1 MDLSV
6 LLIPPIA
13 FLIYVPLVFIIFGIG
28 KALAPDVEGSSL
40 KRTLYGSGEMAQV
53 EMAAP
58 GYRPFFL
65 IAFFFAILHLG
76 VLVLAT
82 GVLTPTMIPYLA
94 GLMLALIAL
103 LLG

>member
-1 MDLSV
+1 MEILLS
-6 LLIPPIA
+6 PPLA
-13 FLIYVPLVFIIFGIG
+13 FLLYIPLVFLIERFG
-28 KALAPDVEGSSL
+28 KALAGPENPSPIKESP
-40 KRTLYGSGEMAQV
+40 YASGEEAPLSA
-53 EMAAP
+53 AAP

-82 GVLTPTMIPYLA
+82 GEFSAAILPFLA
-94 GLMLALIAL
+94 GLILALIAL